1 MTYTRALASSLLAF
15 AFTFQGDAASAR
27 SCGSSVVR
35 SCYPLPLK
43 FIEGWPPED
52 SQAASRTLTAP
63 FSFVD
68 PNGYV
73 WKVPA
78 GFKTDGASIPR
89 VLQPITGGRWT
100 RDYVRAAVVHD
111 YYIRKWYKFPS
122 AVHRVFYDA
131 LLASGTNQA
140 RAKQMYAA
148 VDTFGPVWGNK
159 LRTRWTDYTRRVWDA
174 YLQQEDRIVAF
185 NKRYSEML
193 KEGYRQ
199 VQERYRCEAKLKPHE
214 RMRLVQIRTQQ
225 DLAKV
230 LGEVLKSTI
239 DPVLQGQEKCV
250 LGSDGI
256 LDCGVVD
263 LRERTVP

>member
-1 MTYTRALASSLLAF
+1 MLRLLLSIVALITAIVIS
-15 AFTFQGDAASAR
+15 QNASAR

-43 FIEGWPPED
+43 FVEGWPPED
-52 SQAASRTLTAP
+52 SQTASRTLSAP

-78 GFKTDGASIPR
+78 GFETDGASIPR

-131 LLASGTNQA
+131 LLASGTNPAQ
-140 RAKQMYAA
+140 AKQMYAA

-185 NKRYSEML
+185 NKRYSDML

-199 VQERYRCEAKLKPHE
+199 VQERYRREAKLKPHE

-225 DLAKV
+225 DLARV
-230 LGEVLKSTI
+230 LSEVLKSTI
-239 DPVLQGQEKCV
+239 DPVLEGQEKCV

-256 LDCGVVD
+256 LDCGAVD
-263 LRERTVP
+263 LRQRTIP